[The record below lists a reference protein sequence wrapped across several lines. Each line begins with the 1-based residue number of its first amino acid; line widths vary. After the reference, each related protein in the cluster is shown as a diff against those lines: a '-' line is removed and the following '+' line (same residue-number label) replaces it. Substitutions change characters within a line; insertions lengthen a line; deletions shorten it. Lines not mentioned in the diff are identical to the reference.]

1 MKDILEP
8 LKKAIAE
15 ASSLGQNV
23 VILQSIEVKIIVEE
37 IKQILS
43 DAISQPHW
51 DKNGYLDGGTIY
63 KDCIPIGHIDP
74 IGEPGQP
81 GKKGKKRIEDKKER
95 GSNARATCRLGHE
108 FLADCPKWM
117 ESEDGCLYCDHH
129 GHPNEFD

>member
-74 IGEPGQP
+74 HGEPGQSGLSGIP
-81 GKKGKKRIEDKKER
+81 SEKFKR
-95 GSNARATCRLGHE
+95 GSETHPTCKLDRYEVLS
-108 FLADCPKWM
+108 DCPRWM
-117 ESEDGCLYCDHH
+117 ENKDGCMNCDHH
-129 GHPNEFD
+129 GWPNEFD